1 MKSHHSR
8 RSFLGHAATAIAAPA
23 ILPASVFGQNAPSKQ
38 VTMGF
43 IGMGNRGI
51 GVMLTITTLTLTITG
66 FSGPKIAASGTFAQT
81 TMVLG
86 ILSVLASTLLILG
99 GSLRIQWVTQFTAEN
114 DLALV
119 TSVVRYRN
127 KKTKLFFAEICLLVA
142 GLTCYVAS
150 VVMVSI
156 ICARVC
162 ST

>member
-1 MKSHHSR
+1 MENPAPDPLLHPSP
-8 RSFLGHAATAIAAPA
+8 AAEARQM
-23 ILPASVFGQNAPSKQ
+23 LLVQ
-38 VTMGF
+38 
-43 IGMGNRGI
+43 GNRGVQGAI
-51 GVMLTITTLTLTITG
+51 DILMQQFQVLQTRAQMMLTITTLTLTITG

-150 VVMVSI
+150 VVAYFI
-156 ICARVC
+156 WGL
-162 ST
+162 